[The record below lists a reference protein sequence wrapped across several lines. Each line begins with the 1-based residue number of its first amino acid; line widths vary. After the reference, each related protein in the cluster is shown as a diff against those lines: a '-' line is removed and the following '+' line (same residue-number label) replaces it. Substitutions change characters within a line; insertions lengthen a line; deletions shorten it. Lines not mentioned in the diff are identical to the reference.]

1 MEEEALNF
9 LLKFKDW
16 IKYADLLS
24 WLWQTV
30 CWAFTKFM
38 YILTRGSEEFLN
50 KIFLINDFLKDEKIL
65 RVYRII
71 QAMTGIMFV
80 IALIVLGL
88 KMIGF
93 KKINV
98 KDVFFRM
105 IIYTFLIVNM
115 PAITNF
121 LQDMAITTFEGTKE
135 FVSGQGETDDDLSF
149 LVVKSN
155 MADLAYLG
163 NTGFAPLE
171 ETDGKKNAIEQ
182 SDFLS
187 MSLNDI
193 ITPSDAGKLK
203 NEEGK
208 YLAYRITYN
217 LDQEQKAE
225 KIKNGLFSFFKAG
238 TFRYPA
244 RFGVINM
251 SLIALI
257 VFNILM
263 GIKLLALFIDIL
275 FRQMTMPF
283 LAAPDL
289 ETGEKMKAAFEG
301 LVMSFATIALLGLS
315 RSLFILYFS
324 FLQTLNWNWIGFGLA
339 GIGGALFFIKG
350 SDAVAKQFGVDVGL
364 KDGAALVGGAI
375 GMAMLKRSASKNKQS
390 EQPEQDSKDNNQ
402 SNNKQGALE
411 GMKQRVKSGTKSVG
425 QLAGAM
431 SEGGVRGL
439 AGAGIENVGEKAQNT
454 AQKIGNKVS
463 APFRGVKEAFDN
475 GYSDGLSGMYNRRAQ
490 EQKPTIPDDVPKG
503 RTQDMSAHEDTP
515 DKNISKEKFSRGNP
529 NAGSI
534 NVPYQSPNK
543 KEPIETQPEPPKYT
557 SAPSTNVAGK
567 EYGSKTSNPSTQ
579 QKNER
584 QAADKEF
591 SNETPQSNGNSQR
604 KSTVGEDRTAPSEK
618 VSQTSKQN
626 VQTKLDREVST
637 ENGTTNHRSDQPKET
652 TPGKEKDAKGM
663 TEKVIQKNTKEIS
676 TETSSVNKGE
686 SPRAQTPT
694 GGNSGQGN
702 TQTTSSSTTKHQH
715 NNEVQMTYNTSTSSA
730 TQNTSSKPTSKPQS
744 TQSNEKQFLNRFDD
758 L

>member
-1 MEEEALNF
+1 MEEEALKF
-9 LLKFKDW
+9 LLQYKEW
-16 IKYADLLS
+16 VKYADLIP
-24 WLWQTV
+24 WL
-30 CWAFTKFM
+30 CRMASWAFTKFM
-38 YILTRGSEEFLN
+38 YMLSRGSEEFLN
-50 KIFLINDFLKDEKIL
+50 KVFLINEFLKDEKIL

-93 KKINV
+93 KKISI

-163 NTGFAPLE
+163 NTSFAPLE
-171 ETDGKKNAIEQ
+171 EVDGEKNAIKQ
-182 SDFLS
+182 SDFLW
-187 MSLNDI
+187 MSLNDVI
-193 ITPSDAGKLK
+193 LPSDAGKLK

-208 YLAYRITYN
+208 YLAYHITYN

-225 KIKNGLFSFFKAG
+225 KIKNGWFSFFKVG

-263 GIKLLALFIDIL
+263 GVKLLALFIDIL

-324 FLQTLNWNWIGFGLA
+324 FLQTLNWGWIGFGLA

-364 KDGAALVGGAI
+364 KDGAALVGSAI
-375 GMAMLKRSASKNKQS
+375 GLAMYKRAASKNKQS

-411 GMKQRVKSGTKSVG
+411 GMKQRVKSGTKTVG

-439 AGAGIENVGEKAQNT
+439 AGAGVESVGEKAQNT

-490 EQKPTIPDDVPKG
+490 KQKPTMPDDVPKG
-503 RTQDMSAHEDTP
+503 RMQDMSAHEDTP
-515 DKNISKEKFSRGNP
+515 DKNIAKEKFSRGNP
-529 NAGSI
+529 NAGSM
-534 NVPYQSPNK
+534 NVPYQSPS
-543 KEPIETQPEPPKYT
+543 KEEPKETQPKSPKYNV
-557 SAPSTNVAGK
+557 SPSTNAPEK
-567 EYGSKTSNPSTQ
+567 ENASKTSNPSTT

-591 SNETPQSNGNSQR
+591 STETPQSNGSNQR
-604 KSTVGEDRTAPSEK
+604 KPVAGEDKTTPSEK

-637 ENGTTNHRSDQPKET
+637 ENGTTNHRSDQPKES
-652 TPGKEKDAKGM
+652 TPGKENDAKGT

-676 TETSSVNKGE
+676 TETSTVNNGG
-686 SPRAQTPT
+686 SSGGHTPDV
-694 GGNSGQGN
+694 NAGQGN
-702 TQTTSSSTTKHQH
+702 TQTVSSSTTTHQH
-715 NNEVQMTYNTSTSSA
+715 NNEVQTTYNTSTSSA
-730 TQNTSSKPTSKPQS
+730 TQNSGSKS
-744 TQSNEKQFLNRFDD
+744 TNEAQSNDKQFLNRFDD